1 MAEIILGILLGMLL
15 AIIMVYLYIR
25 GLIREVM
32 HELDAHIKRAASTLM
47 PVIIER
53 ENGVLFC
60 YDKKDKQFICQGA
73 TVAEIREAFAK
84 RFPDKTAYLDGGD
97 EELVKEL
104 REELK
109 ELNEVSTSK

>member
-1 MAEIILGILLGMLL
+1 MEFIFGILLGIVIAGIL
-15 AIIMVYLYIR
+15 IYLYIR
-25 GLIREVM
+25 GLIISVM
-32 HELDAHIKRAASTLM
+32 RELDEHIERAANTLM

-60 YDKKDKQFICQGA
+60 YDKQDKQFICQGA
-73 TVAEIREAFAK
+73 TVAEIREAFGR
-84 RFPDKTAYLDGGD
+84 RFPDRTAYLDGGD

-109 ELNEVSTSK
+109 ELNVKLD

>member
-15 AIIMVYLYIR
+15 AGIMVYLYIR
-25 GLIREVM
+25 GLVRTVM
-32 HELDAHIKRAASTLM
+32 RELDEHIERAANTLM

-60 YDKKDKQFICQGA
+60 YDKQDKQFICQGA
-73 TVAEIREAFAK
+73 TVAEIREAFA
-84 RFPDKTAYLDGGD
+84 RRYPDKTAYLDGGD

-109 ELNEVSTSK
+109 ELNVKLD

>member
-15 AIIMVYLYIR
+15 AGIMVYLYIR
-25 GLIREVM
+25 GLIRTVM
-32 HELDAHIKRAASTLM
+32 RELDEHIERAANTLM

-60 YDKKDKQFICQGA
+60 YDKQDKQFICQGA
-73 TVAEIREAFAK
+73 TVAEIREAFAR

-109 ELNEVSTSK
+109 ELNVKLD

>member
-1 MAEIILGILLGMLL
+1 MEFIFGILLGIVIAGIL
-15 AIIMVYLYIR
+15 IYLYIR
-25 GLIREVM
+25 GLILSVM
-32 HELDAHIKRAASTLM
+32 RELDEHIERAANTLM

-73 TVAEIREAFAK
+73 TVAEIREAFAR

-109 ELNEVSTSK
+109 ELNVKLD